1 MTVAT
6 LPPGIRRHRGKYQVR
21 YYGSDGRERARSFAR
36 LTDAK
41 TFKASVTT
49 DKARGEWH
57 DSRLG
62 RVRLSEYARQWAETK
77 GNVNERTRINIEGR
91 LRNHITPT
99 FGTSPLSSIEP
110 QDVRSWITDL
120 KARGLAPSTVRATY
134 RTFGQIMRTAE
145 VDGLIRRSPCVG
157 VELPAETSHDE
168 MHFLTE
174 EQVVRLAEAI
184 SARYRCAI
192 LMDAYTGL
200 RAGELWALT
209 LQRVDMLRGVV
220 DVAESLSEVRGAL
233 VTGPTKTRARRSVTL
248 PRFLVETIGEH
259 LAEFPS
265 SAYLFT
271 SADGGRSGIATSCAV
286 TSSEPFETLDC
297 LRAFA
302 SMTCATPAPPSSSG
316 RIGTPSRSSSASAIA
331 RSGRPSI
338 GTGICSR
345 AMTHGYSRVS
355 TTASERRACGPM
367 RTKSGPRV
375 IPLPSWTRVGAPN
388 EAPDLRF
395 HSERATGFEPAT
407 LTLAR

>member
-271 SADGGRSGIATSCAV
+271 SADGGPVRHRNFMRRHFKRAV
-286 TSSEPFETLDC
+286 
-297 LRAFA
+297 RNA
-302 SMTCATPAPPSSSG
+302 G
-316 RIGTPSRSSSASAIA
+316 
-331 RSGRPSI
+331 
-338 GTGICSR
+338 
-345 AMTHGYSRVS
+345 
-355 TTASERRACGPM
+355 
-367 RTKSGPRV
+367 
-375 IPLPSWTRVGAPN
+375 LPEG
-388 EAPDLRF
+388 LRF
-395 HSERATGFEPAT
+395 HDLRHTCAAVLIGQDWNPKQIQQRLGHSSIRTTLDRYGHLFEGHDARLLEGLDDGFREASLRTNADQKRTAGDSVTFLDASRGPQ
-407 LTLAR
+407 